1 MTGRRPR
8 SRVMALLA
16 ASALAALGVAGAA
29 PSASAHGGGAC
40 RNGYVALTYDDGPSA
55 TTPQLL
61 AALRAH
67 RLRATFFNQGD
78 NSLER
83 PELVRAELRAG
94 HWVGNHTF
102 SHPHLTQIGEP
113 AAFQEIAS
121 TQWVLRDVT
130 GREPTLFRP
139 PYGETNDQVRAAAAR
154 IGLLEVLWTVDSRDW
169 AGVTAEEIAAAART
183 LQPGGIILMHDWPP
197 ATIEA
202 VPLIAADL
210 AARGLCAGRIAYTPQ
225 DVPYGEQ
232 VFHAKA
238 VRP

>member
-1 MTGRRPR
+1 MTVRRPR

-16 ASALAALGVAGAA
+16 ASALAALGVAVPGPA
-29 PSASAHGGGAC
+29 ASAHGGGSC

-139 PYGETNDQVRAAAAR
+139 PYGDTNDQVRADAAR
-154 IGLLEVLWTVDSRDW
+154 AGLLEVLWTVDSRDY

>member
-197 ATIEA
+197 ATVEA